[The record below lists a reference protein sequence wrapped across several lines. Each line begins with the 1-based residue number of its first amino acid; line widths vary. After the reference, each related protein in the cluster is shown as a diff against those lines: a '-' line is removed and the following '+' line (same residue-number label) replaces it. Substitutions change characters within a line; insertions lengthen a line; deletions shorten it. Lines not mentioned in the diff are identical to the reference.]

1 MRPKIFILA
10 FLCFIA
16 LISCAADRE
25 PDTQSSW
32 WKSKAEK
39 MVEEQLRGRD
49 ITDKKVLKVMEQ
61 TPRHMFMPE
70 YLKYLAYE
78 DHPFPIGH
86 GQTISQPY
94 IVALMTELLKL
105 NGSENVLEIGTG
117 SGYQAAIL
125 SKLAA
130 QVYTIE
136 IIPALADEARVRLAQ
151 MGYAN
156 VRVITGDGY
165 KGLPQF
171 APFDS
176 IIVTAAPEEIPPAL
190 VEQLK
195 TGGKMVIPVGDSI
208 QQLMLITKTS
218 SGIKKE
224 SIVPVRFVPMVSE

>member
-1 MRPKIFILA
+1 MQPKIKILT

-16 LISCAADRE
+16 FISCAADKE
-25 PDTQSSW
+25 PDNQTW
-32 WKSKAEK
+32 WHSKAEK

-49 ITDKKVLKVMEQ
+49 ITDKKVLEVMEQ
-61 TPRHMFMPE
+61 TPRHMFMPV
-70 YLKYLAYE
+70 YLKHLAYE

-94 IVALMTELLKL
+94 IVALMTELLEL
-105 NGSENVLEIGTG
+105 NGSEKVLEIGTG

-136 IIPALADEARVRLAQ
+136 IIPDLAEEARVRLAQ
-151 MGYAN
+151 MGYTN
-156 VRVITGDGY
+156 VHVITGDGY

-176 IIVTAAPEEIPPAL
+176 IIVTAAPKEIPQAL
-190 VEQLK
+190 AEQLK
-195 TGGKMVIPVGDSI
+195 PGGKMVIPVGEFS
-208 QQLMLITKTS
+208 QQLMLITKTR

-224 SIVPVRFVPMVSE
+224 NVIPVRFVPMVSE